1 MVHCPSYKPTFAADG
16 IVSVKGKQMNPFTV
30 YMCVD
35 GTLSLEL
42 NEVI

>member
-1 MVHCPSYKPTFAADG
+1 
-16 IVSVKGKQMNPFTV
+16 MNPFTV

-42 NEVI
+42 NEVIWKRDTPLIPVTYAL